1 MDGFAR
7 WLLSAVTPEAE
18 RVPYVRR
25 QAAAVLRLWRLDR
38 VTAAVE
44 LLMDELAGNAVRHAR
59 TPFSVTLT
67 WDGHTLRGEVTDV
80 NPLPPPAETLAG
92 AGRSRRTWAP
102 ARESTV
108 RPLGIRRA
116 QPRQDRVVRARP
128 GDARRLARRAR
139 SWPVGGH
146 GPQGRARRRTGTL
159 GAEDGSPQ
167 FGSRGPGGAERHG
180 SAPEACS

>member
-1 MDGFAR
+1 MGSRPGTPPSPDAPTPQQGRIPPLPDGRLTMDGFAR

-80 NPLPPPAETLAG
+80 NPLPPRPKHSPAPDDLG
-92 AGRSRRTWAP
+92 GRGLLLVS
-102 ARESTV
+102 
-108 RPLGIRRA
+108 
-116 QPRQDRVVRARP
+116 
-128 GDARRLARRAR
+128 RLADR
-139 SWPVGGH
+139 WGFEGH
-146 GPQGRARRRTGTL
+146 
-159 GAEDGSPQ
+159 
-167 FGSRGPGGAERHG
+167 SRGKTVWFELDPAMH
-180 SAPEACS
+180 AA